1 MENNNGRGIFYGVIG
16 VATLVVA
23 MIGATF
29 AYFSA
34 SISTDGDPITFN
46 STTIDLSLS
55 QNTTGIKYNLIP
67 VDETLDGFA
76 TGGYVG
82 NSTATT
88 PKSSN
93 CNNN

>member
-34 SISTDGDPITFN
+34 NISTENDPIAFN
-46 STTIDLSLS
+46 STTIELQLT
-55 QNTTGIKYNLIP
+55 QNTAGIKYNLIP
-67 VDETLDGFA
+67 VDETLA
-76 TGGYVG
+76 
-82 NSTATT
+82 
-88 PKSSN
+88 
-93 CNNN
+93 